1 MKVRFIEPKP
11 PGVNVYDQAR
21 LPRLGL
27 PLIGRLLRDQG
38 HDVRCYVEVLAPVD
52 WDDVCRAD
60 LVGLSST
67 TSTTPAAYAMADR
80 LRQAGIPTVIG
91 GPHVTFL
98 PDEALEHCDF
108 VVRGEGQET
117 MLELAEALVHGGSLT
132 DIAGLSWCDSDGGR
146 HHNPPRP
153 PCSQEA
159 FAALPAPDLT
169 LIHGYERMSTWPI
182 MTQWGCPF
190 NCDFCGVIQM
200 FGRRV
205 RQRSI
210 ESVLAELEAHQ
221 PPSVFFYDDNFVVD
235 KERTKALL
243 RAMIARGL
251 TPRWSAQVRAEVVYR
266 SKRTREVD
274 HELLALMR
282 DSGCTTVYCGFES
295 VNPETLQAYNKQQ
308 DVRTITDSI
317 RLFHEHGIRVHGM
330 FVLGADA
337 DDVATIRQTV
347 EFALQQKIDTVQF
360 LILTPCP
367 GTPLFDRVAAEGRI
381 LSYNWALYDG
391 HHVLIHPA
399 RMSPYELQIE
409 TYRAM
414 MRFYSHWQVIRVL
427 STNLIHHARTLIGV
441 MLRERRFSLQLPR
454 LAVLSLVPRRRREIL
469 DIVRTTLSERGQRI
483 LEQVFANAFL
493 RKYGHDQL
501 VRWAK
506 QAHSKAY
513 VEWTRRLSQLPRL
526 PVRQPNHAYQTR

>member
-1 MKVRFIEPKP
+1 MKIRFIEPKA

-38 HDVRCYVEVLAPVD
+38 HDVRCYAEILAPVD
-52 WDDVCRAD
+52 WEDVYRAD
-60 LVGLSST
+60 LVGISCT
-67 TSTTPAAYAMADR
+67 TSTAPAAYAMTDK
-80 LRQAGIPTVIG
+80 LRQDGIPTVIG

-117 MLELAEALVHGGSLT
+117 MLELTDALLRGGSLA
-132 DIAGLSWCDSDGGR
+132 DIAGLSWRDESGIV
-146 HHNPPRP
+146 HHNAPRP
-153 PCSQEA
+153 PCSPEA

-190 NCDFCGVIQM
+190 QCDFCSVIQM

-205 RQRSI
+205 RQRPI
-210 ESVLAELEAHQ
+210 ESVLTELETYR
-221 PPSVFFYDDNFVVD
+221 PPGVFFYDDNFVVD
-235 KERTKALL
+235 KERTKRLL
-243 RAMIARGL
+243 RAMIAQGL

-274 HELLALMR
+274 HELLGLMR
-282 DSGCTTVYCGFES
+282 DSGCAMVYCGFES
-295 VNPETLQAYNKQQ
+295 VNPETLQSYHKQQ
-308 DVRTITDSI
+308 DVQTIAESI
-317 RLFHEHGIRVHGM
+317 QLFHAYGIRVHGM
-330 FVLGADA
+330 FVLGADT

-347 EFALQQKIDTVQF
+347 QFALQQQIDTVQF
-360 LILTPCP
+360 LMLTPLP
-367 GTPLFDRVAAEGRI
+367 GTPLFDRVEAEGRI
-381 LSYNWALYDG
+381 LSHDWSLYDG
-391 HHVLIHPA
+391 HHVLIYPA

-414 MRFYSHWQVIRVL
+414 MRFYSYRQMLRVL
-427 STNLIHHARTLIGV
+427 SANLMRQARNLIGV
-441 MLRERRFSLQLPR
+441 LLRERSFSLQLPR
-454 LAVLSLVPRRRREIL
+454 LAVLSLIPQRRREIL
-469 DIVRTTLSERGQRI
+469 EIVRTTVSERGQRI
-483 LEQVFANAFL
+483 LEQAFANAYL

-506 QAHSKAY
+506 QAYSRSY
-513 VEWTRRLSQLPRL
+513 VEWTRRLSRLPRL
-526 PVRQPNHAYQTR
+526 STGQPARAYQSQ